1 MIKGAKRHGFNSET
15 KKIRGSENLRKMVRE
30 TRMDKSSLIY
40 PLFVK
45 EGTGIEEEIPSME
58 GQFRYSV
65 DRLPFELER
74 LQNAGVNSIMLF
86 GIPDHKDEVG
96 SGAYDPN
103 GIVQKALREAKK
115 QFPDMYYITDVCM
128 CEYTSHGHCGV
139 LCGHD
144 VNNDATLELLAKTAV
159 SHVEAGADMVA
170 PSDMMDGRVRAI
182 REALDANGHYG
193 APIMSYAV
201 KYASAFYGPFR
212 DAAGSA
218 PSFGD
223 RKSYQMDF
231 HNRREG
237 MKEALTD
244 VEEGADIIM
253 VKPAMS
259 YLDMVSEVSKAV
271 NVPVA
276 TYSVSGEYAMVKAA
290 AKMGWIDEE
299 CIMCEMAVSAYRA
312 GAQIYLT
319 YYAKELAKCMD
330 EGRIG

>member
-1 MIKGAKRHGFNSET
+1 MDLIQRPRRL
-15 KKIRGSENLRKMVRE
+15 RGSENLRKMVRE
-30 TRMDKSSLIY
+30 ARMDKSSLIY

-58 GQFRYSV
+58 GQFRYSI

-74 LQNAGVNSIMLF
+74 LQKAGVNSVMLF

-144 VNNDATLELLAKTAV
+144 VDNDATLELLAKTAV
-159 SHVEAGADMVA
+159 SHIEAGADMVA

-182 REALDANGHYG
+182 REALDANGHYE

-276 TYSVSGEYAMVKAA
+276 AYSVSGEYAMVKAA
-290 AKMGWIDEE
+290 AKMDWIDEE
-299 CIMCEMAVSAYRA
+299 RIMCEMAVSAYRA

>member
-1 MIKGAKRHGFNSET
+1 MDLIQRPRRL
-15 KKIRGSENLRKMVRE
+15 RGSENLRKMVRE

-218 PSFGD
+218 PSLGD

-299 CIMCEMAVSAYRA
+299 RIMCEMAVSAYRA

>member
-1 MIKGAKRHGFNSET
+1 MEMLKRPRRL
-15 KKIRGSENLRKMVRE
+15 RGSEVLRKMVRE
-30 TRMDKSSLIY
+30 TRMDKASLVY
-40 PLFVK
+40 PMFVK
-45 EGTGIEEEIPSME
+45 EGSGIIEEIPTMP

-65 DRLPFELER
+65 DTQGEILSR
-74 LQNAGVNSIMLF
+74 LQDAGVKNVMFF

-96 SGAYDPN
+96 SGAYDPE
-103 GIVQKALREAKK
+103 GIVQKALRQARKD
-115 QFPDMYYITDVCM
+115 FPEMYLITDVCM

-144 VNNDATLELLAKTAV
+144 VDNDRTLELLAKTAL

-182 REALDANGHYG
+182 REMLDANGHYT

-201 KYASAFYGPFR
+201 KYASGFYGPFR

-231 HNRREG
+231 HNSREG
-237 MKEALTD
+237 IKEALMD

-253 VKPAMS
+253 VKPAMA
-259 YLDMVSEVSKAV
+259 YQDMITRVRDAV

-276 TYSVSGEYAMVKAA
+276 AYSVSGEYAMVKAGA
-290 AKMGWIDEE
+290 SMGYIEE
-299 CIMCEMAVSAYRA
+299 ERIISEMAVGVYRA
-312 GAQIYLT
+312 GADIYLT
-319 YYAKELAKCMD
+319 YFAPEIARLMD

>member
-1 MIKGAKRHGFNSET
+1 MEMLKRT
-15 KKIRGSENLRKMVRE
+15 RRLRGSEVLRKMVRE
-30 TRMDKSSLIY
+30 TRMDKASLVY
-40 PLFVK
+40 PMFVK
-45 EGTGIEEEIPSME
+45 EGSGIIEEIPTMP

-65 DRLPFELER
+65 DTQGEILSR
-74 LQNAGVNSIMLF
+74 LQDAGVKNVMFF

-96 SGAYDPN
+96 SGAYDPE
-103 GIVQKALREAKK
+103 GIVQKALRQARKD
-115 QFPDMYYITDVCM
+115 FPEMYLITDVCM

-144 VNNDATLELLAKTAV
+144 VDNDRTLELLAKTAL

-182 REALDANGHYG
+182 REMLDANGHYT

-201 KYASAFYGPFR
+201 KYASGFYGPFR

-231 HNRREG
+231 HNSREG
-237 MKEALTD
+237 IKEALMD

-253 VKPAMS
+253 VKPAMA
-259 YLDMVSEVSKAV
+259 YQDMITRVRDAV

-276 TYSVSGEYAMVKAA
+276 AYSVSGEYAMVKAGA
-290 AKMGWIDEE
+290 SMGYIEE
-299 CIMCEMAVSAYRA
+299 ERIISEMAVGVYRA
-312 GAQIYLT
+312 GADIYLT
-319 YYAKELAKCMD
+319 YFAPEIARLMD

>member
-1 MIKGAKRHGFNSET
+1 MKEEAAMEMLKRPRRL
-15 KKIRGSENLRKMVRE
+15 RGSEVLRKMVRE
-30 TRMDKSSLIY
+30 TRMDKASLIY
-40 PLFVK
+40 PMFVK
-45 EGTGIEEEIPSME
+45 EGSGIIEEIPTMP

-65 DRLPFELER
+65 DTQGEILSR
-74 LQNAGVNSIMLF
+74 LQDAGVKNVMFF

-96 SGAYDPN
+96 SGAYDPE
-103 GIVQKALREAKK
+103 GIVQKALRQARKD
-115 QFPDMYYITDVCM
+115 FPEMYLITDVCM

-144 VNNDATLELLAKTAV
+144 VDNDRTLELLAKTAL

-182 REALDANGHYG
+182 REMLDANGHYT

-201 KYASAFYGPFR
+201 KYASGFYGPFR

-231 HNRREG
+231 HNSREG
-237 MKEALTD
+237 IKEALMD

-253 VKPAMS
+253 VKPTMA
-259 YLDMVSEVSKAV
+259 YQDMITRVRDAV

-276 TYSVSGEYAMVKAA
+276 AYSVSGEYAMVKAGA
-290 AKMGWIDEE
+290 SMGYIEE
-299 CIMCEMAVSAYRA
+299 ERIISEMAVGVYRA
-312 GAQIYLT
+312 GADIYLT
-319 YYAKELAKCMD
+319 YFAPEIARLMD
-330 EGRIG
+330 EGRI

>member
-1 MIKGAKRHGFNSET
+1 MEMLKRPRRL
-15 KKIRGSENLRKMVRE
+15 RGSEVLRKMVRE
-30 TRMDKSSLIY
+30 TRMDKASLIY
-40 PLFVK
+40 PMFVK
-45 EGTGIEEEIPSME
+45 EGSGIIEEIPTMP

-65 DRLPFELER
+65 ETQGEILSR
-74 LQNAGVNSIMLF
+74 LQDAGVKNVMFF

-96 SGAYDPN
+96 SGAYDPE
-103 GIVQKALREAKK
+103 GIVQKALRQARKD
-115 QFPDMYYITDVCM
+115 FPEMYLITDVCM

-144 VNNDATLELLAKTAV
+144 VDNDRTLELLAKTAL

-182 REALDANGHYG
+182 REMLDANGHYT

-201 KYASAFYGPFR
+201 KYASGFYGPFR

-231 HNRREG
+231 HNSREG
-237 MKEALTD
+237 IKEALMD

-253 VKPAMS
+253 VKPAMA
-259 YLDMVSEVSKAV
+259 YQDMITRVRDEV

-276 TYSVSGEYAMVKAA
+276 AYSVSGEYAMVKAGA
-290 AKMGWIDEE
+290 SLGYIEE
-299 CIMCEMAVSAYRA
+299 ERIISEMAVGVYRA
-312 GAQIYLT
+312 GADIYLT
-319 YYAKELAKCMD
+319 YFAPEIARLMD

>member
-1 MIKGAKRHGFNSET
+1 MELIKRPRRL
-15 KKIRGSENLRKMVRE
+15 RGSENLRKMVRE

-58 GQFRYSV
+58 GQFRYSI

-74 LQNAGVNSIMLF
+74 LQKAGVNSVMLF

-144 VNNDATLELLAKTAV
+144 VDNDATLELLAKTAV
-159 SHVEAGADMVA
+159 SHIEAGADMVA

-182 REALDANGHYG
+182 REALDANGHYE

-276 TYSVSGEYAMVKAA
+276 AYSVSGEYAMVKAA
-290 AKMGWIDEE
+290 AKMDWIDEE
-299 CIMCEMAVSAYRA
+299 RIMCEMAVSAYRA

>member
-1 MIKGAKRHGFNSET
+1 MEMLKRPRRL
-15 KKIRGSENLRKMVRE
+15 RGSEVLRKMVRE
-30 TRMDKSSLIY
+30 TRMDKASLIY
-40 PLFVK
+40 PMFVK
-45 EGTGIEEEIPSME
+45 EGSGIIEEIPTMP

-65 DRLPFELER
+65 DTQGEILSR
-74 LQNAGVNSIMLF
+74 LQDAGVKNVMFF

-96 SGAYDPN
+96 SGAYDPE
-103 GIVQKALREAKK
+103 GIVQKALRQARKD
-115 QFPDMYYITDVCM
+115 FPEMYLITDVCM

-144 VNNDATLELLAKTAV
+144 VDNDRTLELLAKTAL

-182 REALDANGHYG
+182 REMLDANGHYT

-201 KYASAFYGPFR
+201 KYASGFYGPFR

-231 HNRREG
+231 HNSREG
-237 MKEALTD
+237 IKEALMD

-253 VKPAMS
+253 VKPAMA
-259 YLDMVSEVSKAV
+259 YQDMITRVRDEV

-276 TYSVSGEYAMVKAA
+276 AYSVSG
-290 AKMGWIDEE
+290 
-299 CIMCEMAVSAYRA
+299 
-312 GAQIYLT
+312 
-319 YYAKELAKCMD
+319 
-330 EGRIG
+330 

>member
-1 MIKGAKRHGFNSET
+1 MDLIQRPRRL
-15 KKIRGSENLRKMVRE
+15 RGSENLRKMVRE

-74 LQNAGVNSIMLF
+74 LQNAGVNSIMLL

-299 CIMCEMAVSAYRA
+299 RIMCEMAVSAYRA

>member
-1 MIKGAKRHGFNSET
+1 MDLIQRPRRL
-15 KKIRGSENLRKMVRE
+15 RGSENLRKMVRE
-30 TRMDKSSLIY
+30 TRTDKSSLIY

-58 GQFRYSV
+58 GQFRYSI

-74 LQNAGVNSIMLF
+74 LQKAGVNSVMLF

-144 VNNDATLELLAKTAV
+144 VDNDATLELLAKTAV
-159 SHVEAGADMVA
+159 SHIEAGADMVA

-182 REALDANGHYG
+182 REALDANGHYE

-276 TYSVSGEYAMVKAA
+276 AYSVSGEYAMVKAA
-290 AKMGWIDEE
+290 AKMDWIDEE
-299 CIMCEMAVSAYRA
+299 RIMCEMAVSAYRA

>member
-1 MIKGAKRHGFNSET
+1 MELIKRPRRLRGGET
-15 KKIRGSENLRKMVRE
+15 LRKMVRE

-40 PLFVK
+40 PLFVM
-45 EGTGIEEEIPSME
+45 EGTGIQEEIPSMD
-58 GQFRYSV
+58 GQYRYSL
-65 DRLPFELER
+65 DRLPYKLEQ
-74 LQNAGVNSIMLF
+74 LEKAGVSSIMLF
-86 GIPDHKDEVG
+86 GIPDHKDEIG
-96 SGAYDPN
+96 SGAYAQD
-103 GIVQKALREAKK
+103 GIVQKALRSAKER
-115 QFPDMYYITDVCM
+115 FPEMYYVTDVCM

-144 VNNDATLELLAKTAV
+144 VDNDKTLELLAKTAL
-159 SHVEAGADMVA
+159 SHAQAGSDMIA
-170 PSDMMDGRVRAI
+170 PSDMMDGRVAAI
-182 REALDANGHYG
+182 RKELDQGGFSNI
-193 APIMSYAV
+193 PIMSYAV

-218 PSFGD
+218 PAFGD

-237 MKEALTD
+237 MKEALMD
-244 VEEGADIIM
+244 IEEGADIIM

-259 YLDMVSEVSKAV
+259 YLDMVSEISKAV

-276 TYSVSGEYAMVKAA
+276 AYSVSGEYAMVKAA

-299 CIMCEMAVSAYRA
+299 RIIGEMAVGAYRA
-312 GAQIYLT
+312 GAQIYIT
-319 YYAKELAKCMD
+319 YFAEEIAKMMD

>member
-1 MIKGAKRHGFNSET
+1 MDLIQRPRRL
-15 KKIRGSENLRKMVRE
+15 RGSENLRKMVRE

-96 SGAYDPN
+96 SGAYDPY

-299 CIMCEMAVSAYRA
+299 RIMCEMAVSAYRA

>member
-1 MIKGAKRHGFNSET
+1 MDLIQRPRRL
-15 KKIRGSENLRKMVRE
+15 RGSENLRKMVRE

-115 QFPDMYYITDVCM
+115 QFPHMYYITDVCM

-299 CIMCEMAVSAYRA
+299 RIMCEMAVSAYRA

>member
-1 MIKGAKRHGFNSET
+1 MDLIQRPRRL
-15 KKIRGSENLRKMVRE
+15 RGSENLRKMVRE

-182 REALDANGHYG
+182 REALDANGHYV

-299 CIMCEMAVSAYRA
+299 RIMCEMAVSAYRA

>member
-1 MIKGAKRHGFNSET
+1 MDLIQRPRRL
-15 KKIRGSENLRKMVRE
+15 RGSENLRKMVRE

-170 PSDMMDGRVRAI
+170 PSDMMDGSVRAI

-299 CIMCEMAVSAYRA
+299 RIMCEMAVSAYRA

>member
-1 MIKGAKRHGFNSET
+1 MDLIQRPRRL
-15 KKIRGSENLRKMVRE
+15 RGSENLRKMVRE

-144 VNNDATLELLAKTAV
+144 VNNDATLELLAQTAI

-299 CIMCEMAVSAYRA
+299 RIMCEMAVSAYRA

>member
-1 MIKGAKRHGFNSET
+1 MELTKRPRRL
-15 KKIRGSENLRKMVRE
+15 RGSENLRKMVRE
-30 TRMDKSSLIY
+30 TRMDKSSLMY
-40 PLFVK
+40 PMFVM
-45 EGTGIEEEIPSME
+45 EGENKEEEIPSMT
-58 GQFRYSV
+58 GQYRYSL
-65 DRLPFELER
+65 DRLPYKLEQ
-74 LQNAGVNSIMLF
+74 LSKAGVGSVMFF

-96 SGAYDPN
+96 SGAYDPE
-103 GIVQKALREAKK
+103 GIVQRALRIAKEK
-115 QFPDMYYITDVCM
+115 FPELYYVTDVCM

-144 VNNDATLELLAKTAV
+144 VNNDATLELLAKPAV

-299 CIMCEMAVSAYRA
+299 RIMCEMAVSAYRA

>member
-1 MIKGAKRHGFNSET
+1 MELIKRPRRL
-15 KKIRGSENLRKMVRE
+15 RGGENLRKMVRE

-40 PLFVK
+40 PLFVM
-45 EGTGIEEEIPSME
+45 EGNGIQEEIPSME
-58 GQFRYSV
+58 GQYRYSL
-65 DRLPFELER
+65 DRLPYKLEELEK
-74 LQNAGVNSIMLF
+74 AGVGSIMLF
-86 GIPDHKDEVG
+86 GIPDHKDEIG
-96 SGAYDPN
+96 SGAYAED
-103 GIVQKALREAKK
+103 GIVQKALRQAKSR
-115 QFPDMYYITDVCM
+115 FPEMYYVTDVCM

-144 VNNDATLELLAKTAV
+144 VDNDKTLELLAKTAL
-159 SHVEAGADMVA
+159 SHAQAGSDMIA
-170 PSDMMDGRVRAI
+170 PSDMMDGRVAAI
-182 REALDANGHYG
+182 RRELDKGGFTNT
-193 APIMSYAV
+193 PIMSYAV

-218 PSFGD
+218 PAFGD

-237 MKEALTD
+237 MKEALMD
-244 VEEGADIIM
+244 IEEGADIIM

-259 YLDMVSEVSKAV
+259 YLDMVSEISKAV

-276 TYSVSGEYAMVKAA
+276 AYSVSGEYAMVKAA

-299 CIMCEMAVSAYRA
+299 RIVGEMAVGAYRA
-312 GAQIYLT
+312 GAQIYIT
-319 YYAKELAKCMD
+319 YFAEEIAKMMD